1 MIREGGRLLVV
12 EDDDAMRALLEE
24 ELRQAGHAVST
35 ATRGDQALSVLDATP
50 IDVVI
55 SDLVMPG
62 LRGDD
67 LLAGIRRRYPEIPV
81 VIITAFGSI
90 DSAVAMVKSGAF
102 HYLAKPF
109 RTGHLLMTVANAL
122 RERRLRMEIRGLRD
136 ALGGGRDALV
146 AEGPAMRSVLEIIGR
161 AAAVDSPVLILG
173 ESGSGKE
180 LVARALHDGGPR
192 RTFAFQALNCS
203 AIPETLLES
212 QLFGHRRGAF
222 TDAREDRRGLIQE
235 ADGGT
240 LFLDEVG
247 DMPLPL
253 QSKLLRVL
261 QAREIQPLGA
271 ASPVRVDVRV
281 VAATHRDLEAL
292 IAAERFRQDLY
303 FRLDVIEVRVP
314 PLRERP
320 EDLVPLVALLLEK
333 HCRRLGRGPCTV
345 SLEAMEALRRH
356 SWPGNV
362 RELQNALERAL
373 VLGRDDVI
381 WPHDLPE
388 AIGRPQPPGRES
400 PAGESTLADVEREHI
415 LTTLR
420 SLKGNKAAAAR
431 VLGLDRKTLYRRLD
445 RYGAREP

>member
-24 ELRQAGHAVST
+24 ELRQAGHAVS
-35 ATRGDQALSVLDATP
+35 AAASGNEALAILDATP
-50 IDVVI
+50 IDVVV

>member
-333 HCRRLGRGPCTV
+333 HCRRLGRGPCSV